1 MKKKII
7 KISQIVIGTIFIYAG
22 FANIVDLSS
31 FHKAMLKIEYMPFYV
46 AEFAVIFFPAFE
58 IVLGAIIIF
67 FKKERK
73 SAAKIAFILF
83 LIFLGMSIQYA
94 VVGKSEDCGC
104 LATSA
109 TDSFDKVRAG
119 LLVFR
124 NFVLFVMSGIV
135 ILDSRNNN
143 KVIPTADNT
152 EKNETS

>member
-1 MKKKII
+1 MKEKII

-31 FHKAMLKIEYMPFYV
+31 FHNALLKMEYMPFCI

-58 IVLGAIIIF
+58 IVLGTTIIF

-73 SAAKIAFILF
+73 SSAKIAFALF

-109 TDSFDKVRAG
+109 TDSFDKVGAG

-124 NFVLFVMSGIV
+124 NFILFVMSGIV
-135 ILDSRNNN
+135 LLDFRKMNSD
-143 KVIPTADNT
+143 IG
-152 EKNETS
+152 EKI